1 MNMRNLDKRDLEI
14 LKILQE
20 EGRAPYSDLAR
31 RLGISE
37 VAIYSRVSRLMREGV
52 IKGFTAVLDES
63 KLSLGIGALIGLK
76 AAPTRYE
83 EILNKLASFP
93 EILEIHDVTGDYY
106 AILKVRTRDKE
117 SLAQLL
123 DKIGQLEGVVST
135 ETRLILRTIKEAT
148 RMPLEILE
156 NLARPPRTAKKQ
168 EAGK

>member
-1 MNMRNLDKRDLEI
+1 MRSLDRRDLEI

-20 EGRAPYSDLAR
+20 DGRASYSDLSR

-37 VAIYSRVSRLMREGV
+37 VAVYSRIKRLVRDGV

-63 KLSLGIGALIGLK
+63 RLGLGIGALIGLK
-76 AAPTRYE
+76 ATPHRYE
-83 EILNKLASFP
+83 EILNKLSLFP

-123 DKIGQLEGVVST
+123 DKIGKLEGVVST
-135 ETRLILRTIKEAT
+135 DTRLILRTIKETT
-148 RMPLEILE
+148 RLPVETLEALSSPLR
-156 NLARPPRTAKKQ
+156 ARGSGSAEQ
-168 EAGK
+168 